1 MEKIGRHFCL
11 ITPLWCSRI
20 KESKHHHSIMVTS
33 QRPKRKNGFF
43 VYLNAPSSNFDENDF
58 SDENES
64 KRVKFSGNVLQ
75 LLGMSFY
82 AFEIFGF
89 YAVQVPSMT
98 FKEGNGSK
106 NRMVIL
112 CVLYGVLVLIS
123 FVSGMKASLCD
134 PETDFVP
141 PTPETKKMSK
151 ETDKDDEDDIEMEV
165 NNYKQHP
172 RCHICHKYQKNP
184 LTTKHCGACNKCI
197 DGFDHHCGWLNTC
210 VGEKNYRAFL
220 VLLASVS
227 MQIWGQFSAG
237 VWLLV
242 VIWEKLRRV
251 EKSLKSLNEVG
262 EDGYDR
268 SGEIDGRRW
277 LDEREKLYDGFMSP
291 VKMFSNDHYYP
302 TTGGNDDYENM
313 GVSIQTVI
321 SVLETLRN
329 WTLAY
334 VIVGAILAYAVSELA
349 CFHVALN
356 IRKASTYGYI
366 VAERK
371 RTEFGKK
378 VKASTCRLCCMEDG
392 LLRMDE
398 SQVRGLGGSQRH
410 HLSYNKGPSYKEG
423 EVEVEVV
430 EKEGEDFKEEK
441 VTEDVVVED
450 AAVAKARQKE
460 QRRIMLEKEREI
472 AKLRAELKR
481 AKIAKLK
488 EDAKLGFGAGDEYL
502 AKTLEKNFSK
512 VVAQKGSKYNNNS
525 ST

>member
-1 MEKIGRHFCL
+1 MENIGRRLPHYSSL
-11 ITPLWCSRI
+11 VRARV
-20 KESKHHHSIMVTS
+20 KESKQHHVMVLS

-43 VYLNAPSSNFDENDF
+43 VYLDAPSSNNF
-58 SDENES
+58 DENES
-64 KRVKFSGNVLQ
+64 DEEETTKRVKFSGNVLQ

-82 AFEIFGF
+82 LFEIFGF

-98 FKEGNGSK
+98 FKRENGSK
-106 NRMVIL
+106 NRVIL
-112 CVLYGVLVLIS
+112 CALYGFLVLVS
-123 FVSGMKASLCD
+123 FASGMNASLCD

-141 PTPETKKMSK
+141 PIAETKKMSK
-151 ETDKDDEDDIEMEV
+151 ETEKEDEDDIETEG
-165 NNYKQHP
+165 NNYNHP
-172 RCHICHKYQKNP
+172 KCHICHKYQKNP

-251 EKSLKSLNEVG
+251 ERSLKSLNDIG

-277 LDEREKLYDGFMSP
+277 LDAREKLYDGFMSP

-302 TTGGNDDYENM
+302 TTTADDYENM

-392 LLRMDE
+392 LLRMDHE
-398 SQVRGLGGSQRH
+398 SQVRRDKSGSQRH
-410 HLSYNKGPSYKEG
+410 HLSYNKGPSHKEG

-430 EKEGEDFKEEK
+430 EKEGDKDKEEK
-441 VTEDVVVED
+441 VTEEDVVVED

-488 EDAKLGFGAGDEYL
+488 EDAKLGGDGDEYL

-512 VVAQKGSKYNNNS
+512 VVSGSKYNNNS

>member
-1 MEKIGRHFCL
+1 
-11 ITPLWCSRI
+11 
-20 KESKHHHSIMVTS
+20 MVIS

-43 VYLNAPSSNFDENDF
+43 VYLDTPSSNFDENE
-58 SDENES
+58 SDDDES
-64 KRVKFSGNVLQ
+64 ERVKFSGNVLQ

-82 AFEIFGF
+82 LFEIFG
-89 YAVQVPSMT
+89 
-98 FKEGNGSK
+98 
-106 NRMVIL
+106 
-112 CVLYGVLVLIS
+112 LYGVLVLIS

-141 PTPETKKMSK
+141 PKPETKKMSK
-151 ETDKDDEDDIEMEV
+151 ETDKEDEDDIEMEV
-165 NNYKQHP
+165 NNYNHP
-172 RCHICHKYQKNP
+172 KCHICHKYQKNP

-210 VGEKNYRAFL
+210 VGEKNYRSFL

-251 EKSLKSLNEVG
+251 EKSLKSLNDIG

-277 LDEREKLYDGFMSP
+277 LDAREKLYDGFMSP

-302 TTGGNDDYENM
+302 TTGGNDEYENM

-392 LLRMDE
+392 LLRMDHE
-398 SQVRGLGGSQRH
+398 SQDRRDKSGSQHH
-410 HLSYNKGPSYKEG
+410 HLSYNKGPAYKEG

-430 EKEGEDFKEEK
+430 EKEGDKDKEEK
-441 VTEDVVVED
+441 VTEEDVVVED

-460 QRRIMLEKEREI
+460 QRCIMLEKEREI

-488 EDAKLGFGAGDEYL
+488 EDAKLGGDGDEYL

-512 VVAQKGSKYNNNS
+512 VIPGSKYNNNS